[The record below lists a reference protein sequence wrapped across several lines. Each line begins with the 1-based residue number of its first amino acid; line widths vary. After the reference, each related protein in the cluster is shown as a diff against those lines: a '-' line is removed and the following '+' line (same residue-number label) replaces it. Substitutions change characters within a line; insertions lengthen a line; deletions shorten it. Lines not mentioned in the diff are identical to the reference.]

1 MSAFAYL
8 PAGASAPRVLDAKTG
23 RLVGLHVAALDTAD
37 QYGVLFKQH
46 TGRGQPE
53 RPLQLARVARDRH
66 VLACRWRAPAS
77 AVEAARRA
85 RNAAAGIAA

>member
-23 RLVGLHVAALDTAD
+23 RFVGLHVAALDTAD
-37 QYGVLFKQH
+37 QYGVLFKPH

-66 VLACRWRAPAS
+66 VLASRWRAPAS
-77 AVEAARRA
+77 PIEAARR
-85 RNAAAGIAA
+85 RRAAA